1 MKYWRKMSAAA
12 LEKNRFNLLIQIG
25 SALKQFPELALSE
38 ALSAG
43 QVESKR
49 WLIEVLEQLNRPLG
63 TVFLVGG
70 WWGLLPAMLF
80 ESRVQADKIRSFDI
94 DESCA
99 SVADTI
105 NRRYVMDA
113 WRFKATTQ
121 DMFAVNYNRH
131 VYQTRRADGSLVS
144 LDESPDTII
153 NTSCEHIADFPGW
166 WKLVPKGKLLVLQS
180 NNFRSPPE
188 HVNCVNGL
196 DEFTAAAPM
205 QEVLYRG
212 ELDLPD
218 YKRFMLV
225 GIK

>member
-1 MKYWRKMSAAA
+1 MSP
-12 LEKNRFNLLIQIG
+12 LSQDKNRFNLLIQLG
-25 SALKQFPELALSE
+25 SALKQFPHLELTA

-49 WLIEVLEQLNRPLG
+49 WLIEELEKLDRPLG
-63 TVFLVGG
+63 TVFVLGG

-80 ESRVQADKIRSFDI
+80 ESRVRADRIRSFDI
-94 DESCA
+94 DASCA
-99 SVADTI
+99 PVADTI

-113 WRFKATTQ
+113 WKFKASTQ
-121 DMFAVNYNRH
+121 DMLQMRYDRYA
-131 VYQTRRADGSLVS
+131 YQTSRADGSEVR

-153 NTSCEHIADFPGW
+153 NTSCEHIRDFKEW
-166 WKLVPKGKLLVLQS
+166 WRLIPRGKLVVLQS
-180 NNFRSPPE
+180 NDFRAPAE
-188 HVNCVNGL
+188 HVNCSGSL
-196 DEFTAAAPM
+196 EEFAASAPM
-205 QEVLYRG
+205 AETLFRG